1 MQLSLYKK
9 EKFKKLFY
17 ENGWV
22 KIQSFFTKSEI
33 KKMNKELNLF
43 VKNIAPKLKPGE
55 IHYSEK
61 KINTIHVLDKYSKF
75 FKKLL
80 HSKKVNS
87 LAENIIDDK
96 VVPQWAQFFA
106 KPAKEG
112 MAAPPHQDN
121 YYWCVDKCKTMTM
134 WVALENVN
142 KKNGALYYY
151 DQSNKMGRLNHEA
164 SYAKGTSQTV
174 EKKILKKIPR
184 NTKKI
189 TSAKP
194 GDIFIHHGYVIHG
207 SESNKSE
214 KSRKGMSMWF
224 KGKKSNISK
233 KLLKLY
239 KESLQKQ
246 TKTIYKH

>member
-1 MQLSLYKK
+1 MQPSLLEK

-33 KKMNKELNLF
+33 KKINEELNLF

-80 HSKKVNS
+80 HSNKVKS
-87 LAENIIDDK
+87 LAENILEDI

-121 YYWCVDKCKTMTM
+121 YYWCIDDAN
-134 WVALENVN
+134 ALTVWIALNDSSEQ
-142 KKNGALYYY
+142 NGGVYYY
-151 DQSNKMGRLNHEA
+151 KKSHKIGFLEHKP
-164 SYAKGTSQTV
+164 SYAPGSSQTIKYPDGIDV
-174 EKKILKKIPR
+174 FDTDLP
-184 NTKKI
+184 NLN
-189 TSAKP
+189 A
-194 GDIFIHHGYVIHG
+194 GDCLIHHCLVVHG
-207 SESNKSE
+207 SKPNKSNHP
-214 KSRKGMSMWF
+214 RIGCTLRY
-224 KGKKSNISK
+224 ISK
-233 KLLKLY
+233 NSKIDKFMQY
-239 KESLQKQ
+239 KYNESLD
-246 TKTIYKH
+246 KHFKKLKR